1 MTSGLRLWHGQ
12 AFLDCTAWKV
22 AVIASGGYSD
32 SGPPVGLWEGGGEDQ
47 DGQCDSSLAPFPPG
61 QEKTLW
67 KGFPVSVP
75 PTDSE
80 GN

>member
-1 MTSGLRLWHGQ
+1 M
-12 AFLDCTAWKV
+12 
-22 AVIASGGYSD
+22 IASRGYTD
-32 SGPPVGLWEGGGEDQ
+32 SGPPVGLWEGGDEDQ
-47 DGQCDSSLAPFPPG
+47 DGQCDSLAPSPHS

-67 KGFPVSVP
+67 KGFPLSVP